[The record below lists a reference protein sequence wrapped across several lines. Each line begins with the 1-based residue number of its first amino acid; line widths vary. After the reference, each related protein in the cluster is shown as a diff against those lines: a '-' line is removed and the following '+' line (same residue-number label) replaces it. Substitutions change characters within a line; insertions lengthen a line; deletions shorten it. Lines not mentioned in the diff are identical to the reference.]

1 MTQLEALKSQ
11 YSDMYK
17 DVYGVR
23 PKPLPDMPEGWYE
36 EALINLETSIIEDL
50 QKERERQNVASEE
63 FWKHIKKMMEEY
75 HLTMPAAIRWDMMA
89 EGMENDLEHYLW
101 MKDLSWEEIDQ
112 CKKAFGHVVEELS

>member
-1 MTQLEALKSQ
+1 MTYINELKTQ

-17 DVYGVR
+17 DVYGIR
-23 PKPLPDMPEGWYE
+23 PKPLPDMPVGWYKNAIDHL
-36 EALINLETSIIEDL
+36 EANIVDDL

-63 FWKHIKKMMEEY
+63 FWKHIKKMMADY
-75 HLTMPAAIRWDMMA
+75 NLTMPAAIRWDMMA

-112 CKKAFGHVVEELS
+112 CKKSFGHVVKGLS